1 MAYLASP
8 MISLLLDTLSLTGFQ
23 RKSDM
28 EYFDWYNQER
38 PYQALKSRT
47 PKVVHEEK
55 RVS

>member
-1 MAYLASP
+1 

-23 RKSDM
+23 CKSDM

-55 RVS
+55 